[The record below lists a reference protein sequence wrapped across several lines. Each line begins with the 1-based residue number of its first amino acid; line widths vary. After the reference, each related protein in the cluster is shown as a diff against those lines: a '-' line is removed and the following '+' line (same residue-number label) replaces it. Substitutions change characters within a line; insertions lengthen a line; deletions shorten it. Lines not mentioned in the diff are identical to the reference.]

1 MEKEVKEQSQ
11 AQELQQMVDAWS
23 AMNKYAFYTGT
34 ARGVL
39 SAMNSLCLRFGG
51 MSFEQYTKAAF
62 KPQLNQMLSLSQALQ
77 LLGSLLKSIE
87 ELVNVAM
94 AEAQKD
100 VNKEKE
106 NEENTK
112 SSSMAQ

>member
-1 MEKEVKEQSQ
+1 MEEKNTQ
-11 AQELQQMVDAWS
+11 AQELQQMVDTWS
-23 AMNKYAFYTGT
+23 AMNRYAFYTGT
-34 ARGVL
+34 SRGVL

-51 MSFEQYTKAAF
+51 LTCEEYTKAAF
-62 KPQLNQMLSLSQALQ
+62 KPQLNQMFTLGQALQ

-87 ELVNVAM
+87 DLVNMAM
-94 AEAQKD
+94 ADAQKD

-112 SSSMAQ
+112 SDSVAQ